1 MFIRKFDFLSRGPQ
15 LLINKQ
21 QTYKTVSGSIFSSLI
36 IIFVCFYSYSIGKE
50 VFDKQFP
57 LIIERD
63 TVSEEVYYHNLSQS
77 NFFFMYSISTADNL
91 FILDDI
97 EKVLDIRVN
106 HYSYFQNETDSNYTY
121 IPINVTYCNNTKRN
135 PINFFS
141 KDQLDNSFCI
151 TNFNINFGGTWDDSM
166 FSSFVVDIFL
176 CKNTTTN
183 ESCLPYKDQVEILDN
198 KYFNLYIESNRVN
211 SKEYSNPI
219 VTIMNNIYFSI
230 DINQYK
236 LIEIFYKTVLVQTN
250 IGWLFENIISQYGI
264 QFDYSFL
271 DNTVILNRDD
281 NNKIASLSIYSSRK
295 ETIYERKYITIL
307 DIISNLGGL
316 LEIIIISFMIISN
329 IISNKLL
336 NIKLINT
343 IFEFNDLSKK
353 VTVSERIEKDRKNNI
368 KPKDYRGNKEEYNSK
383 ISIFEKSKNKKIQV
397 NNLLSLSD
405 NKNKRFKLNIIHKN
419 LFLKKHI
426 QLNDCQ
432 VISSKIVCP
441 QFRSNYVNYINKLY
455 IKCINEVNSYC
466 SIDYLIQKIREIE
479 YLKFVLL
486 NYEQNISFD
495 YLKKTNI
502 FLDNDNQN
510 FRQYNNKFTENINR
524 ISSLSVNQK
533 KNILEKYF
541 KREKLSCVDEKIM
554 NLVEIVY

>member
-15 LLINKQ
+15 LLINKET
-21 QTYKTVSGSIFSSLI
+21 TYKTISGAIFSSLT

-50 VFDKQFP
+50 VFEKQFP

-63 TVSEEVYYHNLSQS
+63 SVSQEIYYHNVSQS
-77 NFFFMYSISTADNL
+77 NFFFMYSISTEDNL

-97 EKVLDIRVN
+97 DKVLDIKVY
-106 HYSYFQNETDSNYTY
+106 HYSYFQNETDSNFTK
-121 IPINVTYCNNTKRN
+121 IPISVTYCNNTKRN

-141 KDQLDNSFCI
+141 KDQLANSFCLI
-151 TNFNINFGGTWDDSM
+151 NFNISFGGNWDDSM
-166 FSSFVVDIFL
+166 LSSFMVDIFL

-183 ESCLPYKDQVEILDN
+183 ENCLPYKDQVEILDN

-211 SKEYSNPI
+211 SKEYSDPI
-219 VTIMNNIYFSI
+219 ITIMNNIYFSI

-236 LIEIFYKTVLVQTN
+236 IIEIFYKTVLVQTN

-264 QFDYSFL
+264 QFDYSFI

-281 NNKIASLSIYSSRK
+281 NKSIGSLSIYSSRK

-329 IISNKLL
+329 IISYKLINL
-336 NIKLINT
+336 KLINT

-353 VTVSERIEKDRKNNI
+353 VTVSGREIEKERENYFKA
-368 KPKDYRGNKEEYNSK
+368 KSYRGKEDYNSN
-383 ISIFEKSKNKKIQV
+383 ISILEKNKDKKIKV

-405 NKNKRFKLNIIHKN
+405 SKNKGFKLNIINKN
-419 LFLKKHI
+419 VFFKKHI

-432 VISSKIVCP
+432 VISLKFICP

-455 IKCINEVNSYC
+455 IKCINEVKSYC
-466 SIDYLIQKIREIE
+466 SIDYLILKIREIE
-479 YLKFVLL
+479 YLKFILL

-502 FLDNDNQN
+502 FLDNQN
-510 FRQYNNKFTENINR
+510 FLQKPNKFTENINR

-533 KNILEKYF
+533 KDILEKYF
-541 KREKLSCVDEKIM
+541 KKEKLSCVDEKIID
-554 NLVEIVY
+554 LVEIVY